1 MVFSDIAHIT
11 AEPRRT
17 FRAQPAGG
25 AAHLAGAPG
34 RGIASQRDLV
44 IASLL
49 RCPDRGSRE
58 RYAPVSRHW

>member
-1 MVFSDIAHIT
+1 MVFPDIAHIT

-17 FRAQPAGG
+17 FRAHPAGG
-25 AAHLAGAPG
+25 TAHPAGARG
-34 RGIASQRDLV
+34 RGMASQRDLV

-58 RYAPVSRHW
+58 RYAPVSRRW